1 MSDQERQG
9 ATEFES
15 LTDSGRRAVEA
26 GRLDEA
32 VRCYDAALVW
42 ADEHADRTARD
53 RAFCN
58 RATLAIEL
66 GDGEAYLNE
75 LRRILMRGMKA
86 ANGFRAAYAIA
97 RSYELKK
104 DRQKAGF
111 YARIARE
118 HAELVG
124 SGEWLAWARN
134 LNGNLLLAGS
144 FFDQAAREYEE
155 ALRLQPAVDGV
166 WRALIEENLGYCH
179 VVQGRHPEGFR
190 LLYRALRALRRLGAR
205 RYEIYPRLS
214 LCYAHLDVA
223 RYGDAERHGRAALA
237 VAAAHADR
245 EGRKM
250 ALYLLGETAKL
261 AGQSRRARS
270 WFREL
275 QREHYPESRYLPD
288 LLLAIDVRQ
297 LVNLKA

>member
-1 MSDQERQG
+1 MSDQELAG
-9 ATEFES
+9 ADFES
-15 LTDSGRRAVEA
+15 LTERGRLAVEA

-32 VRCYDAALVW
+32 ASWYDAALVW
-42 ADEHADRTARD
+42 AERQGDGEARD
-53 RAFCN
+53 RAYCN

-86 ANGFRAAYAIA
+86 ANGFRAAYALA

-104 DRQKAGF
+104 DRGKAQF

-118 HAELVG
+118 HAELAG
-124 SGEWLAWARN
+124 SAQWRAWARN

-144 FFDQAAREYEE
+144 FFADAAREYEE
-155 ALRLQPAVDGV
+155 ALVLEPAAAGV
-166 WRALIEENLGYCH
+166 WRALIEENLGYCR
-179 VVQGRHPEGFR
+179 VVQGRRADGFA
-190 LLYRALRALRRLGAR
+190 LLYRALRTLRRLGAR
-205 RYEIYPRLS
+205 RYEIHPRLS
-214 LCYAHLDVA
+214 LCYAHLEAA
-223 RYGDAERHGRAALA
+223 RYRDAERNGRAALT
-237 VAAAHADR
+237 AAAVNDDR

-261 AGQSRRARS
+261 AGDPARARS

-275 QREHYPESRYLPD
+275 QVEHYPESGYLPD